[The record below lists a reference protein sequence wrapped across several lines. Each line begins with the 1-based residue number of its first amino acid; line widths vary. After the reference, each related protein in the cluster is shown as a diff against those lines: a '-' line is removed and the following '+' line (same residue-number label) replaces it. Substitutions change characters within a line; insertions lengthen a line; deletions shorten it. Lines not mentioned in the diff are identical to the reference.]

1 MPVAIWNIAQVFFL
15 MGNLP
20 VIDPQHVPLL
30 LEGCKQLS
38 NQWLSKKS
46 LPFYTDT
53 RQHCGHA
60 HSYCFSLIN
69 CYVQ

>member
-20 VIDPQHVPLL
+20 VIDPQHVPVL

-38 NQWLSKKS
+38 NQWLSKKF

-53 RQHCGHA
+53 RQGRGGDY
-60 HSYCFSLIN
+60 SQCFSLIN
-69 CYVQ
+69 CYAQ